1 MEFKKNFEEKI
12 VKELKEKLKVKSVM
26 AVPRFTKVVVN
37 MSSREFLKDRKNI
50 DKAIEDLVQITG
62 QKPRVAKARISIASF
77 KLREGDKIGLSVTLR
92 GQRMYDFLE
101 KLVKIVF
108 PRVKDFSG
116 IDLKAFDGR
125 GNISF
130 GFNEQLVFP
139 EIDSGKVDVLRSLQ
153 VTIVTS
159 AGENEKAKALFE
171 AIGMPFKKDNMSIE
185 AQTAKKAQ
193 KN

>member
-12 VKELKEKLKVKSVM
+12 TKELKEKLKVKSVM
-26 AVPRFTKVVVN
+26 AVPRVTKIVVN

-50 DKAIEDLVQITG
+50 DKALEDLTLITG
-62 QKPRVAKARISIASF
+62 QKPKIAKARVSIATF

-108 PRVKDFSG
+108 PRVKDFNG
-116 IDLKAFDGR
+116 VDLKAFDGR
-125 GNISF
+125 GNISV

-139 EIDSGKVDVLRSLQ
+139 EIDSGKVDALRSLQ
-153 VTIVTS
+153 VTIVTNAGKDES
-159 AGENEKAKALFE
+159 AKMLLE
-171 AIGMPFKKDNMSIE
+171 AIGMPFVKESNK
-185 AQTAKKAQ
+185 T

>member
-12 VKELKEKLKVKSVM
+12 VKELQEKLKVKSVM
-26 AVPRFTKVVVN
+26 AVPRVTKIVVN

-50 DKAIEDLVQITG
+50 DRAIEDLVQITG
-62 QKPRVAKARISIASF
+62 QKPRIAKARISIATF

-101 KLVKIVF
+101 KLVKVVF

-116 IDLKAFDGR
+116 VDLKAFDGR
-125 GNISF
+125 GNISV

-153 VTIVTS
+153 VTIVTN
-159 AGENEKAKALFE
+159 AGDDNKAKALLE
-171 AIGMPFKKDNMSIE
+171 AVGMPFVKE
-185 AQTAKKAQ
+185 V

>member
-12 VKELKEKLKVKSVM
+12 TKELKEKLKVKSVM
-26 AVPRFTKVVVN
+26 AVPKVTKIVVN

-50 DKAIEDLVQITG
+50 DRAIEDLVLITG
-62 QKPRVAKARISIASF
+62 QKPKISKARISIATF
-77 KLREGDKIGLSVTLR
+77 KLREGDKIGLSATLR

-101 KLVKIVF
+101 KLVKVVF

-116 IDLKAFDGR
+116 VPFTAFDGR
-125 GNISF
+125 GNISV

-153 VTIVTS
+153 VTIVTN
-159 AGENEKAKALFE
+159 AGNDKNAKLLLE
-171 AIGMPFKKDNMSIE
+171 SIGMPFVKEQS
-185 AQTAKKAQ
+185 

>member
-12 VKELKEKLKVKSVM
+12 TKDLMQKLKVKSIM
-26 AVPRFTKVVVN
+26 AVPRVTKIVVN

-50 DKAIEDLVQITG
+50 DRAIEDLVLITG
-62 QKPRVAKARISIASF
+62 QKPRIAKARVSIATF

-108 PRVKDFSG
+108 PRVKDFNG

-130 GFNEQLVFP
+130 GFDEQLVFP
-139 EIDSGKVDVLRSLQ
+139 EIDSGKVDTLRSLQ
-153 VTIVTS
+153 VTIVTN
-159 AGENEKAKALFE
+159 AKKDEDAKALLE
-171 AIGMPFKKDNMSIE
+171 AVGMPFVKS
-185 AQTAKKAQ
+185 

>member
-12 VKELKEKLKVKSVM
+12 TKELKEKLKLKSVM
-26 AVPRFTKVVVN
+26 AVPRVTKIVVN

-50 DKAIEDLVQITG
+50 EKAIEDLVLITG
-62 QKPRVAKARISIASF
+62 QKPRIAKARISIATF

-92 GQRMYDFLE
+92 GKRMYDFLE

-116 IDLKAFDGR
+116 VDLKAFDGR
-125 GNISF
+125 GNISV

-139 EIDSGKVDVLRSLQ
+139 EIDSGKVDTLRSLQ
-153 VTIVTS
+153 VTIVTN
-159 AGENEKAKALFE
+159 AGNDEKAKMLFE
-171 AIGMPFKKDNMSIE
+171 SIGMPFVKVKSE
-185 AQTAKKAQ
+185 KLEV

>member
-12 VKELKEKLKVKSVM
+12 TKELKEKLKVKSVM
-26 AVPRFTKVVVN
+26 AVPRVTKINVN

-50 DKAIEDLVQITG
+50 DRAIEDMVLITG
-62 QKPRVAKARISIASF
+62 QKPKVSKARVSIATF
-77 KLREGDKIGLSVTLR
+77 KLREGDKIGLSTTLR

-116 IDLKAFDGR
+116 VPFTAFDGR
-125 GNISF
+125 GNISV
-130 GFNEQLVFP
+130 GFDEQLVFP

-153 VTIVTS
+153 VTIVT
-159 AGENEKAKALFE
+159 NAKNDSDAKLLLE
-171 AIGMPFKKDNMSIE
+171 AIGMPFVK
-185 AQTAKKAQ
+185 T

>member
-1 MEFKKNFEEKI
+1 MEFKKNFEEKT

-26 AVPRFTKVVVN
+26 AVPRVTKIVVN

-50 DKAIEDLVQITG
+50 DRAIEDLTQITG
-62 QKPRVAKARISIASF
+62 QKPRVAKARISIATF

-92 GQRMYDFLE
+92 GKRMYDFLE

-116 IDLKAFDGR
+116 VPFTAFDGR
-125 GNISF
+125 GNISV

-139 EIDSGKVDVLRSLQ
+139 EIDSGKVDMLRSLQ
-153 VTIVTS
+153 VTIVTN
-159 AGENEKAKALFE
+159 ARNDEKAKMLLE
-171 AIGMPFKKDNMSIE
+171 AMGMPFVKE
-185 AQTAKKAQ
+185 V